1 MFQPLGHLQR
11 LNRCY
16 RICCCILH
24 MSNVSLQGC
33 RRVRTKI
40 YIHVISKQSNLK
52 NIFTYKMSVYFSSN
66 PTTTLQRH
74 VGHVQNVTADPV
86 TPIQPLKMA

>member
-1 MFQPLGHLQR
+1 MFRPLGHLQR

-40 YIHVISKQSNLK
+40 YIYVISK
-52 NIFTYKMSVYFSSN
+52 NIFKVRLLTRSFSVVSIV
-66 PTTTLQRH
+66 LIRDH
-74 VGHVQNVTADPV
+74 
-86 TPIQPLKMA
+86 PLCNCGISKRNLGTC